1 MSLVEKNDKILELD
15 CDKNFSYVLTDN
27 SIFSTTDYK
36 VLNSQVN
43 SVFVKCIKQLYNGK
57 TNLYYVTDGFRSIE
71 SLYTS
76 LSPETFLSII
86 GDLIDEILYIEENGF
101 LSCGNINLAGNKIF
115 INENDM
121 SVRLIYLPI
130 QNKLIE
136 PEIEVEKKIRADII
150 KLIESYS
157 ASSNNKV
164 IELSKNFADE
174 TETIKSLHRLFEEIK
189 QEIKNAKI
197 RKDIT
202 LRLVVQDEDIDFEL
216 KINSEDYI
224 IGKNISVVDGAI
236 TFNRAISR
244 IHCKVVRQNDEYY
257 IMDLGSSNG
266 TFVNETKV
274 RPNGYH
280 ILKNNDIVRLADTHF
295 LVKI

>member
-1 MSLVEKNDKILELD
+1 MSLLEKYNQILELD
-15 CDKNFSYVLTDN
+15 CDKNFSYILTDSN
-27 SIFSTTDYK
+27 IFSVTDYK
-36 VLNSQVN
+36 VLNSQAD

-57 TNLYYVTDGFRSIE
+57 TSLYYVTDGFRSIE

-76 LSPETFLSII
+76 LSPETFLSIV
-86 GDLIDEILYIEENGF
+86 GDLIDEILYIDNNGF
-101 LSCGNINLAGNKIF
+101 LSCSNINLSGNKIY

-136 PEIEVEKKIRADII
+136 PEIEMEKQIRADII

-189 QEIKNAKI
+189 QEIENAKI

-202 LRLVVQDEDIDFEL
+202 LRLVAQDEDIDFEL
-216 KINSEDYI
+216 KINSEDFI
-224 IGKNISVVDGAI
+224 IGKNISVVDGVI

-244 IHCKVVRQNDEYY
+244 IHCKVFRQNDAYY

-266 TFVNETKV
+266 TFVNETEV
-274 RPNGYH
+274 RPNVCH
-280 ILKNNDIVRLADTHF
+280 ILKENDIVRLADTCF
-295 LVKI
+295 VVKI